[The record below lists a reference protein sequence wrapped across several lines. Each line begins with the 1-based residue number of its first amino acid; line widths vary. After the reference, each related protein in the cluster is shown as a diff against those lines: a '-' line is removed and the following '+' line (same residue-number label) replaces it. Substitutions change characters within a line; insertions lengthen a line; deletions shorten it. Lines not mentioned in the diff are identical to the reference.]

1 MGSNMGPQMEMAKPP
16 VFNGEAGK
24 VGKFITA
31 CKLYLRMKMKEAIV
45 EEQVQW
51 ILSYVQGGSAD
62 VWRENILENLEA
74 GEVEYK
80 SAGEFLMELKREFGG
95 GDEEAVKVAELRKL
109 EQGGRI
115 MEKFMQEFK

>member
-115 MEKFMQEFK
+115 MEKFVQEFK